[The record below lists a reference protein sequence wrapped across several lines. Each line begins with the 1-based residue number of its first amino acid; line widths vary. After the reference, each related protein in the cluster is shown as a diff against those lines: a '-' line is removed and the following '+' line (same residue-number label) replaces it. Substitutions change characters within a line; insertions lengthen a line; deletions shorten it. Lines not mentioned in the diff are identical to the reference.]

1 MTEHER
7 LTIEIL
13 RGIREEL
20 VTFRQDVG
28 VQLRQLGDRI
38 DGTNDRIDGTN
49 GRLSVVE
56 STLLEMAEQQ
66 RFVVRQLGALGA
78 RDRRIETEVDDLKAR
93 VDKIEERLGTG

>member
-1 MTEHER
+1 MTEHEQ

-20 VTFRQDVG
+20 VATREGFG
-28 VQLRQLGDRI
+28 AQLRALGDRV
-38 DGTNDRIDGTN
+38 DA
-49 GRLSVVE
+49 RLSVVE

-78 RDRRIETEVDDLKAR
+78 RDRRIETEVDELRSR
-93 VDKIEERLGTG
+93 VDKIEDRLGPG

>member
-20 VTFRQDVG
+20 VTTRRDFS
-28 VQLRQLGDRI
+28 VQLQELGDRV
-38 DGTNDRIDGTN
+38 DA
-49 GRLSVVE
+49 RLSVVE